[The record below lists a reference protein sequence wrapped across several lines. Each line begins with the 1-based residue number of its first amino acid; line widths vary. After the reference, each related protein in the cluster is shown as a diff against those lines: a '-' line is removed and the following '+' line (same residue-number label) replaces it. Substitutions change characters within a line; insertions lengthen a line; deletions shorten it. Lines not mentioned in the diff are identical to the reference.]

1 MTELTVLKSPKRSKK
16 YKSKNDPYIL
26 NIFDKRSKMGSRRP
40 LCCDWQHEI
49 HDLNL
54 KWEDFKF

>member
-16 YKSKNDPYIL
+16 DKNKNDPYML
-26 NIFDKRSKMGSRRP
+26 HIFDKRSKMGSRRP
-40 LCCDWQHEI
+40 LCCDLQHVI
-49 HDLNL
+49 HALNL